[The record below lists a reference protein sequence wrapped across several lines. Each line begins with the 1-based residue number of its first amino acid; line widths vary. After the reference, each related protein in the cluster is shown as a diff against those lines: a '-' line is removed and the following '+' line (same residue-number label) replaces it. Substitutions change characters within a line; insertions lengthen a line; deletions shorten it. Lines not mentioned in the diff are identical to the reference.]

1 MMNVFHA
8 MLLLCQKKFKPT
20 VSVHTTITK
29 IGYTSININ
38 TSTLVLCD
46 REGKKSSATVEM
58 FRILD

>member
-1 MMNVFHA
+1 

-46 REGKKSSATVEM
+46 REGKKSSAKVEM